1 MIRQIAQSGRPLLP
15 LLLLLGL
22 AALTASCGDGGES
35 EPAAASDGDGGFP
48 RTVVDSS
55 GTAVVIEAPPQR
67 IISYSPGATEILFA
81 IDAGSRVVATDR
93 FSNYPP
99 ETSTLPKLEYS
110 SPDPEAALAQEP
122 DLVLFATRQRDQVQ
136 QFRDLGM
143 ALLFIEEADSIEGVF
158 DNILLFGELSGN
170 ERQAE
175 SLVASMRSRIEAVTR
190 TIDDVE
196 QGPRVFYEITADL
209 YTASPDTFIGSMLSL
224 LKAQNVAAGAQSPFP
239 QLSAEAVIEADPQ
252 LVLLSDAAFGESLET
267 VAARPGWGDIS
278 AVVNER
284 VHPID
289 ANIVDR
295 PGPRIAD
302 GIEAMAR
309 LLYPNRFQ

>member
-1 MIRQIAQSGRPLLP
+1 
-15 LLLLLGL
+15 
-22 AALTASCGDGGES
+22 
-35 EPAAASDGDGGFP
+35 
-48 RTVVDSS
+48 
-55 GTAVVIEAPPQR
+55 
-67 IISYSPGATEILFA
+67 
-81 IDAGSRVVATDR
+81 
-93 FSNYPP
+93 
-99 ETSTLPKLEYS
+99 
-110 SPDPEAALAQEP
+110 
-122 DLVLFATRQRDQVQ
+122 
-136 QFRDLGM
+136 
-143 ALLFIEEADSIEGVF
+143 
-158 DNILLFGELSGN
+158 
-170 ERQAE
+170 
-175 SLVASMRSRIEAVTR
+175 
-190 TIDDVE
+190 
-196 QGPRVFYEITADL
+196 
-209 YTASPDTFIGSMLSL
+209 MLSL

-289 ANIVDR
+289 ADIVDR

>member
-1 MIRQIAQSGRPLLP
+1 MIRHIVAQGGRLLLP
-15 LLLLLGL
+15 LLLGL
-22 AALTASCGDGGES
+22 AALAAACGDGGES
-35 EPAAASDGDGGFP
+35 EQPPASDGGGFP

-55 GTAVVIEAPPQR
+55 DTAVAIEAPPQR

-81 IDAGSRVVATDR
+81 IGAGSRVVATDR
-93 FSNYPP
+93 FSNYPA
-99 ETSTLPKLEYS
+99 ETSNLPKLEYS
-110 SPDPEAALAQEP
+110 SPDPEAALAHEP
-122 DLVLFATRQRDQVQ
+122 DLLLFATRQRDQVQ

-143 ALLFIEEADSIEGVF
+143 TLLFIEEADSIEGVF
-158 DNILLFGELSGN
+158 DDILLFGELSGN

-175 SLVASMRSRIEAVTR
+175 SLVASMRERIEAVTQA
-190 TIDDVE
+190 IADVE
-196 QGPRVFYEITADL
+196 RGPRVFYEITADL

-224 LKAQNVAAGAQSPFP
+224 LKAQNVAAGAESPFP
-239 QLSAEAVIEADPQ
+239 QLSAEAVIEADPEV
-252 LVLLSDAAFGESLET
+252 VLLSDAGFGESLET

-284 VHPID
+284 VHAID
-289 ANIVDR
+289 ADIVDR

-309 LLYPNRFQ
+309 LLYPDRFQ